1 MVTKYKFHRRFYSGD
16 GNFPVGFEEDEGTV
30 IPVPQKK
37 SKGQNGGQD
46 WGLKRVHLAHGGETG
61 YRTECIFHVR

>member
-37 SKGQNGGQD
+37 SKSQNGGTRL
-46 WGLKRVHLAHGGETG
+46 GAEESAFGARRTG
-61 YRTECIFHVR
+61 WVPY